1 VKATCGDRGKLVT
14 ANDQNRNRAVGLR
27 RPHAKM
33 AAGIIA
39 PAIGITLYR
48 QSTVVA
54 ISDCDAFKDPTAG
67 DSDGDC
73 GVVKISISKLS

>member
-1 VKATCGDRGKLVT
+1 
-14 ANDQNRNRAVGLR
+14 
-27 RPHAKM
+27 M